1 VSAGR
6 RGIPSAAKKPV
17 AGMDLVLDS
26 CTRYYIP
33 MNNQERNRS
42 ADHLAAAER
51 AHNRATGGGGL
62 GDIALYILMRSCN
75 VMMTERLGNL
85 LAPHGLTSIGY
96 ITMMALYSRPENL
109 ANPSELSEVTGE
121 TRGNMTRIC
130 DELVDKGWMRRVPNG
145 EDRRRI
151 DLSLSESGMALL
163 NRLVPELRQ
172 NADDFY
178 KRSFTKAEKTTLLHL
193 LTKFSEA
200 LASEL

>member
-1 VSAGR
+1 
-6 RGIPSAAKKPV
+6 
-17 AGMDLVLDS
+17 
-26 CTRYYIP
+26 
-33 MNNQERNRS
+33 MNHPGRNRS
-42 ADHLAAAER
+42 TRNIALAER
-51 AHNRATGGGGL
+51 AHHRASGGGGL
-62 GDIALYILMRSCN
+62 GDIAIYILMRSCN
-75 VMMTERLGNL
+75 DMMSERLGGL
-85 LAPHGLTSIGY
+85 VAPFGLTALGY